1 VVKDMILKRKKRNYL
16 KQIYKQNPETDAY
29 IIEVSLD
36 NYNEVFNGWDPSPI
50 KRRDLDPDLLK
61 FIQQCSHDIPL
72 KFPVELHFY
81 MPQNLYDESKEG
93 LTRDGVIN
101 NFKFIVHFAGA
112 ELFNN
117 RKKIFMYIIMS
128 FFFLSMASIVRQ
140 QASLGVLSSIAIEG
154 MFIGGWVF
162 LWEAFSLFFFVR
174 QETVTRLKRIRR
186 FIDTPIYFYYQ

>member
-1 VVKDMILKRKKRNYL
+1 MILKKKRNYL

-81 MPQNLYDESKEG
+81 MPKDLYDENKEG

-101 NFKFIVHFAGA
+101 NFNFIVHFTRN
-112 ELFNN
+112 ELINN
-117 RKKIFMYIIMS
+117 RKKIFMYIMMS